1 MMPEWLP
8 VSFLLAVLS
17 LDATAVGQ
25 FMLSRPIAVGPLV
38 GFLTGHPDLGL
49 EMGALI
55 ELIWIG
61 DVPVGAHL
69 PLDLMMLTGVA
80 VAFASELS
88 AGKVPPEAAMTFAIG
103 VAIPLSMLSTET
115 ETLLRKFHVRWV
127 HFAQRMALGGHFRT
141 FEWVNTFVLVELFL
155 KGFLVAAV
163 SLTLA
168 HFSSRFFAMLSSRV
182 IEGLYYAHWLLLAL
196 GCSAVIDLLVE
207 KKTMIYLVLSITAVM
222 TLAAFSQVQG
232 VILVAMTLVA
242 GFILALFF
250 AGKGETS

>member
-8 VSFLLAVLS
+8 ISFLLAVLS
-17 LDATAVGQ
+17 LDATAFGQ
-25 FMLSRPIAVGPLV
+25 FMLSRPIVVGPLV
-38 GFLTGHPDLGL
+38 GFVTGHPDLGL
-49 EMGALI
+49 EIGALI

-69 PLDLMMLTGVA
+69 PLDLMMLTGVS
-80 VAFASELS
+80 VAFASSLS
-88 AGKVPPEAAMTFAIG
+88 TGNVPPEAAMTFAIG
-103 VAIPLSMLSTET
+103 VAIPLSILSTEA

-155 KGFLVAAV
+155 KGFLVAV
-163 SLTLA
+163 ISLGLA
-168 HFSSRFFAMLSSRV
+168 HLCSGLFAMLSQRV

-207 KKTMIYLVLSITAVM
+207 KKTAIYLVLSIVAVM
-222 TLAAFSQVQG
+222 TLAAFSPVQG
-232 VILVAMTLVA
+232 VVLVAMTLVA
-242 GFILALFF
+242 GFVLALFF
-250 AGKGETS
+250 TGKGEAS